1 MGEDYENW
9 LMENLDKET
18 VDDYVEPSI
27 QELVQMMDALPKP
40 TIEGSNQWQ

>member
-18 VDDYVEPSI
+18 VDNYVEPSI
-27 QELVQMMDALPKP
+27 QELV
-40 TIEGSNQWQ
+40 

>member
-9 LMENLDKET
+9 LKKNLEKEI

-27 QELVQMMDALPKP
+27 QELV
-40 TIEGSNQWQ
+40 

>member
-9 LMENLDKET
+9 LKENLEKEI

-27 QELVQMMDALPKP
+27 QELV
-40 TIEGSNQWQ
+40 